1 MEVVNV
7 NLSSGVLS
15 STHIKLMNLNKDEES
30 IDTRLNAHTTH
41 YMHAETRDSDSKSV
55 RDCH

>member
-41 YMHAETRDSDSKSV
+41 YMHAETGDV
-55 RDCH
+55 R